1 MNIYDCTT
9 FYSEKMM
16 LDVRF
21 NILDN
26 EVHKFIIVESAYSHS
41 GENKKFNFNINDY
54 PKFKD
59 KIIYLKINKEPDDLY
74 SDKEILSNPI
84 YKRLNSIKR
93 IEQSYEFM
101 QKGIIEAKDED
112 LIIVSDNDEIPNL
125 KSIKF
130 QKNKKNYLIFK
141 QLLFYYKFNYYHD
154 LMPWYGSK
162 ACKKKHLTTFSNLRN
177 LKNKKYPFWRLDT
190 YFSKIKKN
198 NVEIID
204 DGGWH
209 FTNLKTPKELY
220 IKLKNFGHHDEFDN
234 TKITIVDL
242 KKKIDNGLVLYD
254 HFADQSSKDK
264 WKYNHKLKI
273 IENSLLPNYLI
284 ENRANFNEWFK

>member
-21 NILDN
+21 NVLN
-26 EVHKFIIVESAYSHS
+26 EEVHKFVIVESAHSHS
-41 GENKKFNFNINDY
+41 GESKKFNFNINDFS
-54 PKFKD
+54 KFKD
-59 KIIYLKINKEPDDLY
+59 KIIYIKINKEPDDLY
-74 SDKEILSNPI
+74 SNKEILSNPI

-93 IEQSYEFM
+93 IEQSYEYM
-101 QKGIIEAKDED
+101 QKGIIDANDED
-112 LIIVSDNDEIPNL
+112 LIIISDNDEIPNL

-130 QKNKKNYLIFK
+130 QRSKKNFLIFK
-141 QLLFYYKFNYYHD
+141 QLLFYYKFNYYYD

-162 ACKKKHLTTFSNLRN
+162 ACKKKYLTTFSNLRN
-177 LKNKKYPFWRLDT
+177 LKNKKYPIWRLDT
-190 YFSKIKKN
+190 YLSAVKKN

-209 FTNLKTPKELY
+209 FTNLKTPEDLY

-234 TKITIVDL
+234 TKITVSDL
-242 KKKIDNGLVLYD
+242 NKKIENGVVLYD
-254 HFADQSSKDK
+254 HFADKSSKSK
-264 WKYNHKLKI
+264 WEYNYKLKI
-273 IENSLLPNYLI
+273 IENSLLPKYLT
-284 ENRANFNEWFK
+284 ENRAEFIEWFK

>member
-21 NILDN
+21 NILN
-26 EVHKFIIVESAYSHS
+26 EDVHKFIVVESSYSHS
-41 GENKKFNFNINDY
+41 GEAKKFNFDINDY

-74 SDKEILSNPI
+74 SDEEIASNPI

-93 IEQSYEFM
+93 IEQSYEYM
-101 QKGIIEAKDED
+101 QKGIIDAHDED
-112 LIIVSDNDEIPNL
+112 LIIISDNDEIPNL

-130 QKNKKNYLIFK
+130 QKNKKDYLIFK

-162 ACKKKHLTTFSNLRN
+162 ACKKKYLTSFSNLRN
-177 LKNKKYPFWRLDT
+177 LKNKNYPFWRLDT
-190 YFSKIKKN
+190 YFSKIKKS

-209 FTNLKTPKELY
+209 FTNLKTPENLY

-234 TKITIVDL
+234 NKITVADL
-242 KKKIDNGLVLYD
+242 KNKIDNGIVLYD
-254 HFADQSSKDK
+254 HFADKSSKNK
-264 WKYNHKLKI
+264 WEYNYKLKI
-273 IENSLLPNYLI
+273 IKNSLLPNYLI
-284 ENRANFNEWFK
+284 ENRSDFIEWFK

>member
-16 LDVRF
+16 LNVRF
-21 NILDN
+21 NILND
-26 EVHKFIIVESAYSHS
+26 EVHKFIVVESLYSHS
-41 GENKKFNFNINDY
+41 GETKGFKFNIDDY

-59 KIIYLKINKEPDDLY
+59 KIIYLKINKEPDNLY

-93 IEQSYEFM
+93 IEQSYEHM
-101 QKGIIEAKDED
+101 EKGIIEAKDED

-130 QKNKKNYLIFK
+130 KKSKKNYLIFK
-141 QLLFYYKFNYYHD
+141 QLLLYYKFNYYHD
-154 LMPWYGSK
+154 LMPWHGSK
-162 ACKKKHLTTFSNLRN
+162 ACKKKHLKSFSNLRN

-190 YFSKIKKN
+190 FFSKIKKS
-198 NVEIID
+198 NVEIIE

-209 FTNLKTPKELY
+209 FTNLKTPEELY
-220 IKLKNFGHHDEFDN
+220 VKLKNFGHHDEFDDS
-234 TKITIVDL
+234 KITIADL
-242 KKKIDNGLVLYD
+242 KEKIDNGVVFYD
-254 HFADQSSKDK
+254 HFADQSSKNK
-264 WKYNHKLKI
+264 WKNDYRLK
-273 IENSLLPNYLI
+273 LI
-284 ENRANFNEWFK
+284 ENNLLPKYLIDNANKYKEWFK